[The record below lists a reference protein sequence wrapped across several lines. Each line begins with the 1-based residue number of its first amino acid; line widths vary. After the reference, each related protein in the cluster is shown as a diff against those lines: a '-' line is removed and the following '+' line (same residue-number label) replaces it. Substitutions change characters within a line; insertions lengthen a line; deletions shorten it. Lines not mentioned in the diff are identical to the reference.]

1 MDDGMSVGIDEKVEP
16 KKAVLLGLQHVLAM
30 FGATV
35 TVPLVVGTAIGLE
48 SNAIALMI
56 QAVLL
61 TMGIATLLQTTIGS
75 RYPIVQGSSFAFIPG
90 LISIGK
96 GLGLAAVEGALIVGG
111 ILEALIGGLGI
122 VGKVKR
128 LFSPLV
134 TGVTI
139 MLIGFSLAHVAV
151 KYTFNFFADP
161 SGASIPKAF
170 FIALITFATTVYVAL
185 KARGPLRAMPVI
197 VGAIVGYLISIPL
210 GMVDLS
216 LVNELPVFSIPKPL
230 PWGIPIFEA
239 TAIITLLFAFM
250 VSIIESVGDYHAISA
265 ISGAKITD
273 RNINRGIMS
282 EGLAC
287 SIAGFLGACGTTSY
301 SENIGLVALTK
312 VASRYVVQIG
322 GVILIF
328 LSLIP
333 KFSGIL
339 ASIPAPVL
347 GGLTV
352 ALYGMIS
359 VTGLRLI
366 KEKVEFTDRNMLII
380 ASALIVG
387 LGAPQLPPEFLE
399 HFPKIIGSILE
410 SGMAV
415 GALTAIILDQLL
427 RNKPGDKK

>member
-1 MDDGMSVGIDEKVEP
+1 MANGIKIGIEEKVET
-16 KKAVLLGLQHVLAM
+16 KRAVLLGFQHVLAM

-48 SNAIALMI
+48 QREIALLI
-56 QAVLL
+56 QVVLL
-61 TMGIATLLQTTIGS
+61 AMGIATILQITVGS
-75 RYPIVQGSSFAFIPG
+75 KYPIVQGSSFAFIPG
-90 LISIGK
+90 LIGIGK
-96 GLGLAAVEGALIVGG
+96 SLGLTAVEGALIVGG
-111 ILEALIGGLGI
+111 LIEAAIGAFGV

-128 LFSPLV
+128 LFSPVV

-139 MLIGFSLAHVAV
+139 MLIGFSLARVAV

-161 SGASIPKAF
+161 SGATIPKAF
-170 FIALITFATTVYVAL
+170 FIALVTFSTTVYVAL
-185 KARGPLRAMPVI
+185 KGKGSLRAMPVI

-210 GMVDLS
+210 GMADTS
-216 LVNELPVFSIPKPL
+216 LVRELPLVSLPKPL
-230 PWGIPIFEA
+230 PWGTPVFEA
-239 TAIITLLFAFM
+239 SAIITLLFAFI
-250 VSIIESVGDYHAISA
+250 VSMIESVGDYHAISA
-265 ISGAKITD
+265 IAEAPITNK
-273 RNINRGIMS
+273 NINRGIMS

-312 VASRYVVQIG
+312 VASRQAVQMG
-322 GVILIF
+322 GVILIV
-328 LSLIP
+328 LAMIP

-339 ASIPAPVL
+339 ASLPQPVL
-347 GGLTV
+347 GGLTI

-366 KEKVEFTDRNMLII
+366 KEKVELNDRNMLII

-387 LGAPQLPPEFLE
+387 LGAPQLPPEFIE
-399 HFPKIIGSILE
+399 HFPRIVGSILE

-415 GALTAIILDQLL
+415 GALTAILLDQLL
-427 RNKPGDKK
+427 R

>member
-1 MDDGMSVGIDEKVEP
+1 MGDGIRVGIEEKVEIRR
-16 KKAVLLGLQHVLAM
+16 AILLGFQHVLAM

-35 TVPLVVGTAIGLE
+35 TVPLVVGTAIGLGIE
-48 SNAIALMI
+48 EIALMI

-61 TMGIATLLQTTIGS
+61 AMGIATLLQTTIGS

-96 GLGLAAVEGALIVGG
+96 SLGLATVEGALIVGG
-111 ILEALIGGLGI
+111 IIEALIGGLGI
-122 VGKVKR
+122 VGRIKR
-128 LFSPLV
+128 LFSPVV
-134 TGVTI
+134 TGITI
-139 MLIGFSLAHVAV
+139 MLIGFSLAHVAI
-151 KYTFNFFADP
+151 KYTFNYFADP
-161 SGASIPKAF
+161 SGQSISKAF
-170 FIALITFATTVYVAL
+170 LVALITFATTVYIAL

-197 VGAIVGYLISIPL
+197 VGAFVGYSVSLAL
-210 GMVDLS
+210 GMADLS
-216 LVNELPVFSIPKPL
+216 LVKELPLFSIPKPL
-230 PWGIPIFEA
+230 PWGTPAFD
-239 TAIITLLFAFM
+239 IIAVVTLLFAFM
-250 VSIIESVGDYHAISA
+250 VSIIESIGDYHAISA
-265 ISGAKITD
+265 ISEAPITNKD
-273 RNINRGIMS
+273 INRGIMS
-282 EGLAC
+282 EGIAC
-287 SIAGFLGACGTTSY
+287 SIAGLLGACGTTSY

-312 VASRYVVQIG
+312 VASRQVVQIG
-322 GVILIF
+322 GLILIL

-347 GGLTV
+347 GGLTI

-366 KEKVEFTDRNMLII
+366 KERVELNDRNMLII

-399 HFPKIIGSILE
+399 HFPKIIASILE

-415 GALTAIILDQLL
+415 GALTAITLDQVL
-427 RNKPGDKK
+427 R

>member
-1 MDDGMSVGIDEKVEP
+1 MGDGMRVGIKEKVET
-16 KKAVLLGLQHVLAM
+16 KRAVLLGFQHVLAM

-35 TVPLVVGTAIGLE
+35 TVPLVVGTAIGLSVE
-48 SNAIALMI
+48 EIALMI

-61 TMGIATLLQTTIGS
+61 AMGIATLLQTTIGS

-90 LISIGK
+90 IISIGK
-96 GLGLAAVEGALIVGG
+96 SLGLAAVEGALIVGG
-111 ILEALIGGLGI
+111 IIEALIGGLGI
-122 VGKVKR
+122 VGRIKR
-128 LFSPLV
+128 LFSPVV

-151 KYTFNFFADP
+151 KYTFNYFADP
-161 SGASIPKAF
+161 SGQSVPKAF
-170 FIALITFATTVYVAL
+170 LVALITFATTVYVAL
-185 KARGPLRAMPVI
+185 KAKGSLRAMPVI
-197 VGAIVGYLISIPL
+197 VGALVGYSVSLAL
-210 GMVDLS
+210 GMADLS
-216 LVNELPVFSIPKPL
+216 LVKELPLFSIPKPL
-230 PWGIPIFEA
+230 PWGAPVFDI
-239 TAIITLLFAFM
+239 TAVVTLLFAFM

-265 ISGAKITD
+265 ISEAPITNK
-273 RNINRGIMS
+273 NINMGIMS
-282 EGLAC
+282 EGIAC
-287 SIAGFLGACGTTSY
+287 SIAGLLGACGTTSY

-312 VASRYVVQIG
+312 VASRQVVQIG
-322 GVILIF
+322 GLILIL

-347 GGLTV
+347 GGLTI

-366 KEKVEFTDRNMLII
+366 KDKVELNDRNMLII

-399 HFPKIIGSILE
+399 HFPKIIASILE

-415 GALTAIILDQLL
+415 GALTAIILDQVL
-427 RNKPGDKK
+427 G

>member
-1 MDDGMSVGIDEKVEP
+1 MGDGIRVGIEEKVEIRR
-16 KKAVLLGLQHVLAM
+16 AILLGFQHVLAM

-35 TVPLVVGTAIGLE
+35 TVPLVVGTAIGLGIE
-48 SNAIALMI
+48 EIALMI

-61 TMGIATLLQTTIGS
+61 AMGIATLLQTTIGS

-96 GLGLAAVEGALIVGG
+96 SLGLATVEGALIVGG
-111 ILEALIGGLGI
+111 IIEALIGGLGI
-122 VGKVKR
+122 VGRIKR
-128 LFSPLV
+128 LFSPVV
-134 TGVTI
+134 TGITI
-139 MLIGFSLAHVAV
+139 MLIGFSLAHVAI
-151 KYTFNFFADP
+151 KYTFNYFADP
-161 SGASIPKAF
+161 SGQSISKAF
-170 FIALITFATTVYVAL
+170 LVALITFATTVYIAL

-197 VGAIVGYLISIPL
+197 VGAFVGYSISLAL
-210 GMVDLS
+210 GMADLS
-216 LVNELPVFSIPKPL
+216 LVKELPLFNVPKPL
-230 PWGIPIFEA
+230 PWGTPAFD
-239 TAIITLLFAFM
+239 IIAVVTLLFAFM

-265 ISGAKITD
+265 ITEAPITNK
-273 RNINRGIMS
+273 NINRGIMS
-282 EGLAC
+282 EGIAC
-287 SIAGFLGACGTTSY
+287 SIAGLLGACGTTSY

-312 VASRYVVQIG
+312 VASRQVVQIG
-322 GVILIF
+322 GLILIL

-347 GGLTV
+347 GGLTI

-366 KEKVEFTDRNMLII
+366 KERVELNDRNMLII

-399 HFPKIIGSILE
+399 HFPKIIASILE
-410 SGMAV
+410 SGMAI
-415 GALTAIILDQLL
+415 GALTAITLDQVL
-427 RNKPGDKK
+427 R

>member
-1 MDDGMSVGIDEKVEP
+1 MANGIKVGIEEKVES
-16 KKAVLLGLQHVLAM
+16 KRAVLLGFQHVLAM

-48 SNAIALMI
+48 QREIALLI
-56 QAVLL
+56 QVVLL
-61 TMGIATLLQTTIGS
+61 AMGIATLLQTTIGS

-96 GLGLAAVEGALIVGG
+96 SLGLAAVEGALIVGG
-111 ILEALIGGLGI
+111 LIEAAIGAFGV

-128 LFSPLV
+128 LFSPVV

-161 SGASIPKAF
+161 SGATIPKAF
-170 FIALITFATTVYVAL
+170 FIALVTFSTTVYVAL
-185 KARGPLRAMPVI
+185 KGKGSLRAMPVI
-197 VGAIVGYLISIPL
+197 VGATVGYLISIPL
-210 GMVDLS
+210 GMADTS
-216 LVNELPVFSIPKPL
+216 LVKELPLFNLPKPL
-230 PWGIPIFEA
+230 PWGTPVFEA
-239 TAIITLLFAFM
+239 SAIITLLFAFI

-265 ISGAKITD
+265 IAEAPITN

-312 VASRYVVQIG
+312 VASRQAVQMG
-322 GVILIF
+322 GVILIV
-328 LSLIP
+328 LAMIP

-339 ASIPAPVL
+339 ASLPQPVL
-347 GGLTV
+347 GGLTI

-366 KEKVEFTDRNMLII
+366 KEKVELNDRNMLII

-387 LGAPQLPPEFLE
+387 LGAPQLPPEFIE
-399 HFPKIIGSILE
+399 HFPKIVGSILE

-415 GALTAIILDQLL
+415 GALTAILLDQLL
-427 RNKPGDKK
+427 R

>member
-1 MDDGMSVGIDEKVEP
+1 MANGIKIGIEEKVET
-16 KKAVLLGLQHVLAM
+16 KRAVLLGFQHVLAM

-48 SNAIALMI
+48 QREIALLI
-56 QAVLL
+56 QVVLL
-61 TMGIATLLQTTIGS
+61 AMGIATILQITVGS
-75 RYPIVQGSSFAFIPG
+75 KYPIVQGSSFAFIPG
-90 LISIGK
+90 LIGIGK
-96 GLGLAAVEGALIVGG
+96 SLGLTAVEGALIVGG
-111 ILEALIGGLGI
+111 LIEAAIGAFGV

-128 LFSPLV
+128 LFSPVV

-161 SGASIPKAF
+161 SGATIPKAF
-170 FIALITFATTVYVAL
+170 FIALVTFSTTVYVAL
-185 KARGPLRAMPVI
+185 KGKGSLRAMPVI
-197 VGAIVGYLISIPL
+197 VGATVGYLISIPL
-210 GMVDLS
+210 GMADTS
-216 LVNELPVFSIPKPL
+216 LVRELPLVSLPKPL
-230 PWGIPIFEA
+230 PWGTPVFEA
-239 TAIITLLFAFM
+239 SAIITLLFAFI
-250 VSIIESVGDYHAISA
+250 VSMIESVGDYHAISA
-265 ISGAKITD
+265 IAEAPITN

-312 VASRYVVQIG
+312 VASRQAVQMG
-322 GVILIF
+322 GVILIV
-328 LSLIP
+328 LAMIP

-339 ASIPAPVL
+339 ASLPQPVL
-347 GGLTV
+347 GGLTI

-366 KEKVEFTDRNMLII
+366 KEKVELNDRNMLII

-387 LGAPQLPPEFLE
+387 LGAPQLPPEFIE
-399 HFPKIIGSILE
+399 HFPRIVGSILE

-415 GALTAIILDQLL
+415 GALTAILLDQLL
-427 RNKPGDKK
+427 R

>member
-1 MDDGMSVGIDEKVEP
+1 MANGIKVGIEEKVES
-16 KKAVLLGLQHVLAM
+16 KRAVLLGFQHVLAM

-35 TVPLVVGTAIGLE
+35 TVPLVVGAAIGLE
-48 SNAIALMI
+48 QREIALLI
-56 QAVLL
+56 QVVLL
-61 TMGIATLLQTTIGS
+61 AMGIATLLQTTIGS

-96 GLGLAAVEGALIVGG
+96 SLGLAAVEGALIVGG
-111 ILEALIGGLGI
+111 LIEATIGAFGI
-122 VGKVKR
+122 VGKVKK
-128 LFSPLV
+128 LFSPVV

-161 SGASIPKAF
+161 SGATIPKAF
-170 FIALITFATTVYVAL
+170 FIALVTFSTTIYVAL
-185 KARGPLRAMPVI
+185 KGKGSLRAMPVI
-197 VGAIVGYLISIPL
+197 VGAAVGYLISIPL
-210 GMVDLS
+210 GMADTS
-216 LVNELPVFSIPKPL
+216 LVRELPLFNLPKPL
-230 PWGIPIFEA
+230 PWGTPVFEA
-239 TAIITLLFAFM
+239 SAIITLLFAFI

-265 ISGAKITD
+265 IAEAPITNK
-273 RNINRGIMS
+273 NINRGIMS

-312 VASRYVVQIG
+312 VASRQVVQMG
-322 GVILIF
+322 GVILIV
-328 LSLIP
+328 LAMIP

-339 ASIPAPVL
+339 ASLPQPVL
-347 GGLTV
+347 GGLTI

-366 KEKVEFTDRNMLII
+366 KEKVNLNDRNMLII

-399 HFPKIIGSILE
+399 HFPRIVGSILE

-415 GALTAIILDQLL
+415 GALTAILLDQLL
-427 RNKPGDKK
+427 R

>member
-1 MDDGMSVGIDEKVEP
+1 MESGIKVGIDEKIET
-16 KKAVLLGLQHVLAM
+16 KKAFVFGLQHVLAM

-35 TVPLVVGTAIGLE
+35 TVPLVVGSAVGLSGSE
-48 SNAIALMI
+48 IAALI

-61 TMGIATLLQTTIGS
+61 AMGIATLLQTTIGS

-90 LISIGK
+90 LISIGSS
-96 GLGLAAVEGALIVGG
+96 LGMAAVEGALIVGG
-111 ILEALIGGLGI
+111 AIEATLGGLGLI
-122 VGKVKR
+122 GKVRK

-139 MLIGFSLAHVAV
+139 TLIGFSLADVAV
-151 KYTFNFFADP
+151 KYFFNFYADP
-161 SGASIPKAF
+161 SGASIPRATVV
-170 FIALITFATTVYVAL
+170 ALITFATTAYVAL
-185 KARGPLRAMPVI
+185 KSRGAIKAMPVI
-197 VGAIVGYLISIPL
+197 AGVVVGYLSALAL

-216 LVNELPVFSIPKPL
+216 LLNQLPAISFPKPL
-230 PWGIPIFEA
+230 PWGRPLFDVG
-239 TAIITLLFAFM
+239 AIVTLLFAFM

-265 ISGAKITD
+265 IAEAPITGK
-273 RNINRGIMS
+273 RINRGIMS

-301 SENIGLVALTK
+301 SENIGLVALTR
-312 VASRYVVQIG
+312 VASRRAVQAG
-322 GVILIF
+322 GLILVA
-328 LSLIP
+328 LSIIP
-333 KFSGIL
+333 KFSGLL

-366 KEKVEFTDRNMLII
+366 KERVELNDRNTLIL
-380 ASALIVG
+380 ATALIAG
-387 LGAPQLPPEFLE
+387 LGAPQLPAEFLA
-399 HFPKIIGSILE
+399 HFPRIVASVLE

-415 GALTAIILDQLL
+415 GAITAIVLEGLL
-427 RNKPGDKK
+427 R

>member
-1 MDDGMSVGIDEKVEP
+1 MSDGIRVGIEEKVEY

-35 TVPLVVGTAIGLE
+35 TVPLVVGTAVGLKG
-48 SNAIALMI
+48 SDIALMI
-56 QAVLL
+56 QVVLL
-61 TMGIATLLQTTIGS
+61 AMGIATLLQTTMGS

-96 GLGLAAVEGALIVGG
+96 DLGLAAVEGALIAGG
-111 ILEALIGGLGI
+111 IFEALIGGFGI
-122 VGKVKR
+122 VGKVKK

-161 SGASIPKAF
+161 SGASVPKAS
-170 FIALITFATTVYVAL
+170 FIALTTFATTIYVAL
-185 KARGPLRAMPVI
+185 KGKGSLRAMPVI
-197 VGAIVGYLISIPL
+197 VGAFVGYLISLAL
-210 GMVDLS
+210 GMADPS
-216 LVNELPVFSIPKPL
+216 LVKELPAFSLPKPL
-230 PWGIPIFEA
+230 PWGAPVFEI
-239 TAIITLLFAFM
+239 TAIITLLFAFV
-250 VSIIESVGDYHAISA
+250 VSIIESAGDYHAISA

-273 RNINRGIMS
+273 TNINRGIMS

-287 SIAGFLGACGTTSY
+287 ATAGLLGACGTTSY

-312 VASRYVVQIG
+312 VASRQVVQIG
-322 GVILIF
+322 GVILIL

-359 VTGLRLI
+359 VTGLKLI
-366 KEKVEFTDRNMLII
+366 KERVELNDRNMLII

-387 LGAPQLPPEFLE
+387 LGSPQLPPEFLE
-399 HFPKIIGSILE
+399 NFPKIVGSILE

-427 RNKPGDKK
+427 R

>member
-1 MDDGMSVGIDEKVEP
+1 MANGIKVGIEEKVES
-16 KKAVLLGLQHVLAM
+16 KQAVLLGFQHVLAM

-48 SNAIALMI
+48 QREIALLI
-56 QAVLL
+56 QVVLL
-61 TMGIATLLQTTIGS
+61 AMGIATLLQTTIGS

-111 ILEALIGGLGI
+111 LIEAAIGAFGI

-128 LFSPLV
+128 LFSPVV

-161 SGASIPKAF
+161 SGSTIAKAF
-170 FIALITFATTVYVAL
+170 FIALVTFSTTVYVAL
-185 KARGPLRAMPVI
+185 KGKGSLRAMPVI
-197 VGAIVGYLISIPL
+197 VGAVVGYIVSIPL
-210 GMVDLS
+210 GMADFS
-216 LVNELPVFSIPKPL
+216 LVRELPLVNAPKPL
-230 PWGIPIFEA
+230 PWGTPTFEA
-239 TAIITLLFAFM
+239 SAIITLLFAFI

-265 ISGAKITD
+265 IAEAPITNT
-273 RNINRGIMS
+273 NINRGIMS

-287 SIAGFLGACGTTSY
+287 SIAGVLGACGTTSY

-312 VASRYVVQIG
+312 VASRQVVQMG
-322 GVILIF
+322 GIILI
-328 LSLIP
+328 LLAMIP
-333 KFSGIL
+333 KFSGVL
-339 ASIPAPVL
+339 ASLPQPVL
-347 GGLTV
+347 GGLTI

-366 KEKVEFTDRNMLII
+366 KEKVELNDRNMLII

-399 HFPKIIGSILE
+399 HFPKIVGSILE

-415 GALTAIILDQLL
+415 GALTAILLDQLL
-427 RNKPGDKK
+427 R